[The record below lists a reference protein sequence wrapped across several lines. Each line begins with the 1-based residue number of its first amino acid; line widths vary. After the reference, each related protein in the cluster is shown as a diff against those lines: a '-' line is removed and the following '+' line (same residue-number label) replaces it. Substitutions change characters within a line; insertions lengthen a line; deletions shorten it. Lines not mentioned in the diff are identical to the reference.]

1 MNLKQCT
8 SAGSLNRHKLPKNKC
23 FKHAR
28 EPRIQSDT
36 PLRQPLPL
44 QVFEDLEDTSWLLWM
59 RWVLGGKLSCLRGRF
74 SIAAL
79 LVTILADGPQVL
91 EVSMRRHPIIENQA
105 DDIIIDALLAPKVSA

>member
-1 MNLKQCT
+1 MGPGRKAIM
-8 SAGSLNRHKLPKNKC
+8 SSW
-23 FKHAR
+23 
-28 EPRIQSDT
+28 
-36 PLRQPLPL
+36 
-44 QVFEDLEDTSWLLWM
+44 QV
-59 RWVLGGKLSCLRGRF
+59 V